1 MGITTMNMCSII
13 ASVWWLW
20 NLETFAGP
28 TEACNASGLFG
39 VSWQELVCSS
49 LPRSIYSD
57 IRIALKMMIGFY
69 LYRQLS
75 YGAPTHP
82 VLLKSA
88 SLEFDADNVSLYMR
102 VQLEY
107 VGLSSDGN
115 FNNDFN
121 LGTTYWIGFQSFT
134 DVGSID
140 SAGSCAN
147 RRSADYE
154 SLDWSEYW
162 NYTVDPA
169 KLDTVSN
176 AERMAYPPSNWTL
189 TALSCNVVEY
199 ERTFSWTVW

>member
-13 ASVWWLW
+13 ANVWWLW
-20 NLETFAGP
+20 NLETFAAP
-28 TEACNASGLFG
+28 TEACNASDLLGL
-39 VSWQELVCSS
+39 SWNELVCSS

-57 IRIALKMMIGFY
+57 VRIALKVMIGFY
-69 LYRQLS
+69 LYRQLNN
-75 YGAPTHP
+75 APYYP
-82 VLLKSA
+82 VLLKNYT
-88 SLEFDADNVSLYMR
+88 FDFDYHNLSLYTR

-107 VGLSSDGN
+107 VGLSADGN
-115 FNNDFN
+115 FLNDFT
-121 LGTTYWIGFQSFT
+121 LGTTYWIDFQSFS
-134 DVGSID
+134 DVNRID